1 MKLSDILPVFLA
13 ISSVTNNVNAQCSYM
28 NARRLN
34 SRGSRVSRNL
44 QEEDEE
50 EFVSEFRYG
59 RMVNTT
65 VVASYDSSSVSDIIV
80 AGNGYMNSDIRD
92 TGVVFNPAFN
102 FSESFNFIDKNGT
115 STGEKTTS
123 SVVNRATSSV
133 LGGQAG
139 YTYLGQL
146 LSHDMNK
153 DGNSVMGVPIDPELI
168 MNKNTPYIDL
178 DTIYNFTGK
187 TPALIE
193 LSDDPGRFVF
203 EFAQTE
209 DGYWTDFPRD
219 SDGTANI
226 PDLRNDNQVVLS
238 GNMKVCVDV
247 SCMLYAVQS
256 IYCISLTRAGYHI
269 YFLIILIIPYR
280 CSC

>member
-13 ISSVTNNVNAQCSYM
+13 ISSVTNTVDAQCSYM

-44 QEEDEE
+44 QEGEDEFE
-50 EFVSEFRYG
+50 SPFTYG
-59 RMVNTT
+59 RMVDTS
-65 VVASYDSSSVSDIIV
+65 VVASYKSPTVSDIII
-80 AGNGYMNSDIRD
+80 AGNGYMNSSVRD
-92 TGVVFNPAFN
+92 TGFDFRRIRTGGN
-102 FSESFNFIDKNGT
+102 FLFIDRNGNIT
-115 STGEKTTS
+115 EVDTRSL
-123 SVVNRATSSV
+123 VQNRATSSV
-133 LGGQAG
+133 IAGQAG

-153 DGNSVMGVPIDPELI
+153 DGNSTLGVPTDPEMI
-168 MNKNTPYIDL
+168 MNKNTPHVDL

-187 TPALIE
+187 TPALIA
-193 LSDDPGRFVF
+193 LPDDPAGRSVF
-203 EFAQTE
+203 EFAQTQ

-226 PDLRNDNQVVLS
+226 PDPRNDNQVVLA

-247 SCMLYAVQS
+247 MFYLVCYNMLFKV
-256 IYCISLTRAGYHI
+256 CTVSL
-269 YFLIILIIPYR
+269 
-280 CSC
+280 

>member
-13 ISSVTNNVNAQCSYM
+13 ISSVTINVNAQCSYM

-44 QEEDEE
+44 QAEEEE

-59 RMVNTT
+59 RMANTT
-65 VVASYDSSSVSDIIV
+65 VVASYNSSSVSDIIV
-80 AGNGYMNSDIRD
+80 AGNGYMNSAIRD
-92 TGVVFNPAFN
+92 TGVVFNTDFSFN

-123 SVVNRATSSV
+123 LVLEFPGGQPTVVA
-133 LGGQAG
+133 GQAG

-153 DGNSVMGVPIDPELI
+153 DLTSVMGEPIDPELI
-168 MNKNTPYIDL
+168 HNGNTPFIDL
-178 DTIYNFTGK
+178 DSIYSFMGK

-193 LSDDPGRFVF
+193 LSDGRFVF
-203 EFAQTE
+203 EFAQTQ

-219 SDGTANI
+219 VDGTANI
-226 PDLRNDNQVVLS
+226 PDLRNDNQVPLA
-238 GNMKVCVDV
+238 GIMKVCGVCGV
-247 SCMLYAVQS
+247 LSCML
-256 IYCISLTRAGYHI
+256 CC
-269 YFLIILIIPYR
+269 
-280 CSC
+280 CSKNTI

>member
-1 MKLSDILPVFLA
+1 MKLSEILPVFLA
-13 ISSVTNNVNAQCSYM
+13 ISSITNNVVDAQCSYM

-44 QEEDEE
+44 QAAEEEED

-59 RMVNTT
+59 RMVSTS
-65 VVASYDSSSVSDIIV
+65 VVASYDSSSVSDLIV
-80 AGNGYMNSDIRD
+80 AGNGYMNSSVRD
-92 TGVVFNPAFN
+92 TGFVPNTPFPRL
-102 FSESFNFIDKNGT
+102 FNFIDKNGNRT
-115 STGEKTTS
+115 SDQTPSLVLSFPQGRPT
-123 SVVNRATSSV
+123 VVA
-133 LGGQAG
+133 GQAG

-153 DGNSVMGVPIDPELI
+153 DGNSTLGVPTDPELI
-168 MNKNTPYIDL
+168 MNKNTPYVDL

-187 TPALIE
+187 TPALVP
-193 LSDDPGRFVF
+193 LPDDPDERFVF
-203 EFAQTE
+203 EFSQTE

-226 PDLRNDNQVVLS
+226 PDPRNDNQVVLA

-247 SCMLYAVQS
+247 MFYLV
-256 IYCISLTRAGYHI
+256 
-269 YFLIILIIPYR
+269 
-280 CSC
+280 